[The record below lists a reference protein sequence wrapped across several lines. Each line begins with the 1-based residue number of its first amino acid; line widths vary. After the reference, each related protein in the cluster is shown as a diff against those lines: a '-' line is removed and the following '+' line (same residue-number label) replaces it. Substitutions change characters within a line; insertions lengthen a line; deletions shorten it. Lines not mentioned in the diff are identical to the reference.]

1 MQYYTKRGD
10 QGNTNIITGRT
21 VRKDSTRVEA
31 YGTIDELNSLI
42 GLIVSQVDGENL
54 DLKDELLM
62 IQHFLF
68 DCGTDLAVPDE
79 KIPYKITE
87 EETKFLEQRIDYY
100 TPIPVAVDKF
110 IIPGGSPLASLMQL
124 ARTVTR
130 RAERRIVTF
139 INEEEKTNRQV
150 QIFVNRLSD
159 YFFALGRVV
168 NHNEGIKE
176 PLYERGGTVF
186 HESFKTADKRMK
198 KED

>member
-21 VRKDSTRVEA
+21 VRKDSSRVEA

-42 GLIVSQVDGENL
+42 GFVVSQVDGKNQ
-54 DLKDELLM
+54 ELRNELVT

-79 KIPYKITE
+79 KIPYKISE
-87 EETKFLEQRIDYY
+87 KEISFLEQRIDYY
-100 TPIPVAVDKF
+100 TFIPPEVDKF
-110 IIPGGSPLASLMQL
+110 IIPGGSPLASLIQL

-139 INEEEKTNRQV
+139 VNEEEKTNKQV

-168 NHNEGIKE
+168 NHTEGMKE

-186 HESFKTADKRMK
+186 HKDFKTTDKK
-198 KED
+198 TIKND